1 MEILEK
7 EMQEEISTNDID
19 HIYLGKKHYGRIID
33 LSSVNLLAIL
43 KGKTVTLT
51 ENLTKMI
58 ITEIK
63 ITGET
68 QVLKMSGQKTLFT
81 DANDRNKI
89 KVFYD

>member
-1 MEILEK
+1 MTQITFTWE
-7 EMQEEISTNDID
+7 
-19 HIYLGKKHYGRIID
+19 KKHYGRIID

>member
-7 EMQEEISTNDID
+7 EMEEEISTNDID

>member
-63 ITGET
+63 ITGEI